1 MSLQNQ
7 WISLYTE
14 VFKLQKDMAQDGS
27 LFPDNKAKLPL
38 SVRIKCFF
46 RIIKIKKH
54 SNSID
59 QFSKKDISS
68 PTEIAAPLQFVR
80 MRYIGF
86 RREQAPALRYVI
98 TSTVCCGY
106 IS

>member
-1 MSLQNQ
+1 MRLQNQ
-7 WISLYTE
+7 WISLYTK

-46 RIIKIKKH
+46 RIIKVKKH

-59 QFSKKDISS
+59 KFSKKIIESLHYVKYTLAELHKGNVSFREDEFAEKAADFENIISR
-68 PTEIAAPLQFVR
+68 IRVA
-80 MRYIGF
+80 
-86 RREQAPALRYVI
+86 
-98 TSTVCCGY
+98 
-106 IS
+106 